1 MANVHKKLF
10 LFSFFLIFILFFDIG
25 WAYAGS
31 KTLMIN
37 PVRVVFEGRTRT
49 ATVHVSNT
57 NSEPIKYRISLV
69 TLRKNAEGK
78 LAFVENETEE
88 DKFVQSMIRFSP
100 RQATIEP
107 GTRQVVKLMVRKP
120 ADLPEGEY
128 QTRIRFMP
136 LADQVSSSTSK
147 NNVPAKSQIN
157 IDLLVGVTIP
167 VVIQHGK
174 VKAAV
179 SPAKIVLQ
187 KHPQIPSGL
196 AAIITLSRSGS
207 YSAFGDVVVSHIAG
221 SDKTLIG
228 KGESVGIY
236 IPDVSRT
243 FAIPLQSLEKVDF
256 TKGKLRVEFSQHS
269 QNKRTPVISYRDFN
283 LVPRD

>member
-1 MANVHKKLF
+1 MVNVHKKLF
-10 LFSFFLIFILFFDIG
+10 QVSIFLVFALFFDIE
-25 WAYAGS
+25 WTYAGS

-37 PVRVVFEGRTRT
+37 PVRVVFEGRTR
-49 ATVHVSNT
+49 AASVYVSNT
-57 NSEPIKYRISLV
+57 NKVPIKYRISLV
-69 TLRKNAEGK
+69 TLRKTSEGK
-78 LAFVENETEE
+78 LAFVDNETKQ
-88 DKFVQSMIRFSP
+88 DKFIQSMIRFSP

-136 LADQVSSSTSK
+136 LADPVDSSRPEDDAGSK
-147 NNVPAKSQIN
+147 PRLN

-174 VKAAV
+174 VDAVV
-179 SPAKIVLQ
+179 SPANIVLQ
-187 KHPQIPSGL
+187 KYPQIPSGL

-207 YSAFGDVVVSHIAG
+207 YSAFGDVIVSHFTDSG
-221 SDKTLIG
+221 TGKTIIG

-236 IPDVSRT
+236 IPDTFRT
-243 FAIPLQSLEKVDF
+243 FALPLHSLEKVDL
-256 TKGKLRVEFSQHS
+256 TKGKLRVEFFQHS
-269 QNKRTPVISYRDFN
+269 QNKRIPVISYKDFN
-283 LVPRD
+283 LVP